1 MCVTIL
7 TKPMSPNH
15 MWLSGLVAKV
25 LGSHDGLGLQLICSL
40 RTGTATRF
48 FRRIGTSCNAHQVR
62 PVLCH
67 LASPSPVFQRSGSE
81 HPPMAGW
88 STSSAHLRVI
98 IGSMRSERR
107 AHGRKAAEGQRH
119 NLVWHMQHPT
129 SHHSIANLQRPNLFP
144 PSSAVLSTGARDARG
159 RGDPSGAVRSTGV
172 HPSWQSNLS
181 RLWRSNCRR
190 LASLRF
196 YFLTHIAYQG

>member
-15 MWLSGLVAKV
+15 MWLSGLVANV

-67 LASPSPVFQRSGSE
+67 LASPSPVFQRSGNE
-81 HPPMAGW
+81 HPPMAGC

-119 NLVWHMQHPT
+119 NLFWHMQHPT

-144 PSSAVLSTGARDARG
+144 PSYAVLSTRARDGRG
-159 RGDPSGAVRSTGV
+159 RVIQAARCAVQACIHRG
-172 HPSWQSNLS
+172 S
-181 RLWRSNCRR
+181 R
-190 LASLRF
+190 
-196 YFLTHIAYQG
+196 I

>member
-1 MCVTIL
+1 MCVTIP
-7 TKPMSPNH
+7 TKAMSPNH
-15 MWLSGLVAKV
+15 MWLLGLVAKV

-40 RTGTATRF
+40 RTGTATRL

-88 STSSAHLRVI
+88 STSSAHFRVI
-98 IGSMRSERR
+98 IGSMLSERR

-119 NLVWHMQHPT
+119 DLVWHMQHPT
-129 SHHSIANLQRPNLFP
+129 SHHSIANLRRPNLFP
-144 PSSAVLSTGARDARG
+144 PSYAVLGTWMRDARG
-159 RGDPSGAVRSTGV
+159 RVIQAARCAVQACIHRGS
-172 HPSWQSNLS
+172 Q
-181 RLWRSNCRR
+181 
-190 LASLRF
+190 
-196 YFLTHIAYQG
+196 I